1 MNKRTE
7 SGDVHESQKI
17 RDLVGRERVR
27 ELTRRTDGPGLLFT
41 AAHAAFILATGYLL
55 HLSLGTWWVVPA
67 IFIHGIGI
75 THLFAPFHECCH
87 NTPFKSMWLNR
98 AVGFF
103 TGLVLFLL
111 PRVFRYQHADHYTYT
126 QDVSRDPQSI
136 PMGETL
142 GGYLYYASGIPY
154 FQSLST
160 TLLRHP
166 FGKFN
171 ESEKRSV
178 PESAF
183 GAIRRESYIF
193 WAIYLSLLLASL
205 WFQSWALV
213 IYWLIPRLVSEP
225 VERIIR
231 MAEHVGCPLHE
242 DMLRNT
248 RTVRT
253 LAPVRWLSWNMA
265 YHAEHHAIPL
275 VPFFKLGEL
284 HDVLR
289 PHLGE
294 VREGYI
300 ETMRHHIRNGI
311 ENSAKTRNAEA

>member
-7 SGDVHESQKI
+7 SGDVHESQRI
-17 RDLVGRERVR
+17 RALVGRARVR
-27 ELTRRTDGPGLLFT
+27 ELTRRSDGPGLVFT
-41 AAHAAFILATGYLL
+41 MAHVTFMLGTGYLL

-67 IFIHGIGI
+67 TFLHGIGI
-75 THLFAPFHECCH
+75 VHLFAPYHECVH

-98 AVGFF
+98 AVGFV

-111 PRVFRYQHADHYTYT
+111 PHAFRYQHADHHTYT
-126 QDVSRDPQSI
+126 QDVALDPQAI

-142 GGYLYYASGIPY
+142 GGYLFYASGIPY
-154 FQSLST
+154 FKSLST

-171 ESEKRSV
+171 ESELRSV
-178 PESAF
+178 PVSAF
-183 GAIRRESYIF
+183 GAVRRESYIF
-193 WAIYLSLLLASL
+193 WAIYLTMLLVSL

-213 IYWLIPRLVSEP
+213 IYWLIPRLVAEP

-231 MAEHVGCPLHE
+231 MSEHVGCPRAD

-253 LAPVRWLSWNMA
+253 LAPVRWLSWNMP

-275 VPFFKLGEL
+275 VPFHKLGEL
-284 HDVLR
+284 HEILR

-294 VREGYI
+294 VREGYLA
-300 ETMRHHIRNGI
+300 TVRHLIRNGI
-311 ENSAKTRNAEA
+311 ENSAKTRSAAA